1 MFWLTVILR
10 WMHILGA
17 ITLVGSALFYWRVL
31 LVGNVFGSGDGANKA
46 WQSLRGRWA
55 RLVMLS
61 ILLLLVSGT
70 ANIFLMVKSGEFKQV
85 PTGVYHGLL
94 SLKIVLA
101 IVVFLLMSLLT
112 GKTALAQR
120 LQNNMQLWISLSV
133 ILAVLVVMLAGIMK
147 STPRLSPNDNK
158 SEPVSRL
165 RYHLTRPLPVGEMA
179 ARLPTQA
186 VVCPLQSRPVSATA
200 EHLSIRNLS
209 ALDYRI

>member
-1 MFWLTVILR
+1 MTVIFR

-17 ITLVGSALFYWRVL
+17 IALVGSALFYWRVL
-31 LVGNVFGSGDGANKA
+31 LAGNVFGSGDEANKA

-85 PTGVYHGLL
+85 PAGAYHGLL

-112 GKTALAQR
+112 GKTAVAQR
-120 LQNNMQLWISLSV
+120 LQKNMQLWISLSV

-147 STPRLSPNDNK
+147 SITRTSPNDNK
-158 SEPVSRL
+158 SEPVSSL
-165 RYHLTRPLPVGEMA
+165 RHHPTGLLSACEMA
-179 ARLPTQA
+179 IVFPFHTGEG
-186 VVCPLQSRPVSATA
+186 PPKSEKFSPGTGHVSAWKP
-200 EHLSIRNLS
+200 SM
-209 ALDYRI
+209 LDYRIHI